1 MTGLRLGPLLRYV
14 DAHSATVWIETDGP
28 CEAEVRCAGGP
39 DDASTALGTDGAPG
53 TAGTGGT
60 PGASAGGAPGTAG
73 ADGALGSEGTT
84 GTGGIPG
91 AEAAT
96 GTGGTPRAGAAA
108 PGGTA
113 SPAAPGGTAR
123 SWRVGGH
130 HYALV
135 TVTGLAPESTT
146 PYRVLL
152 DGRQVWP
159 PSGGDEPLPVIRTLP
174 RPGTD
179 GTDGRPLRV
188 SFGSC
193 RWAAPPSTTTAGGL
207 GPDALDTL
215 SLRLAADPHAE
226 RPDVLLLLGDQV
238 YADETSEATRRW
250 IAERRSLEEPPGDQV
265 ADYEE
270 YTRLYDESWSDPEL
284 RRLLATVPSCMIF
297 DDHDVIDDW
306 NTSEAWLTE
315 MEATGWWRE
324 RVLSGLMSYW
334 VYQHLG
340 NLSPAELAADP
351 LFTAVREAAD
361 GTALVR
367 EFAAAAYADPT
378 HVRWSYRR
386 DFGRTRLLMV
396 DTRAARVLPE
406 HRRAM
411 LGKEESD
418 WLREQALADPGS
430 RDHLLIGTSLP
441 WLLPPAI
448 HDTEQWNAA
457 LCGGE
462 RGARW
467 ARWGEKVR
475 QGADLEHW
483 AAFPASFDALA
494 DLVARAGSG
503 PEAPATVC
511 VLSGDVHHAYIA
523 EPRWPDPA
531 GRQERSGRPAGAG
544 GAPGAG
550 EPGPAAEP
558 AGTHGAT
565 EPSGAAGAAGTT
577 GAAEPGGPVQKA
589 AGTAGP
595 TAAGGATGPGGIA
608 TANGAVRTGGAG
620 PEGAVRP
627 SARVL
632 QLTCSPLHNS
642 VPAVIKLGFR
652 FGWSRA
658 GRLLGRVLA
667 RHGRVRR
674 SPVSWRKAG
683 GPWFGNQLMTLTL
696 RGREATLTLHRAEPD
711 GTGGGRL
718 ATVLHR
724 RLTGPGPG
732 GPGDR

>member
-1 MTGLRLGPLLRYV
+1 M
-14 DAHSATVWIETDGP
+14 
-28 CEAEVRCAGGP
+28 
-39 DDASTALGTDGAPG
+39 
-53 TAGTGGT
+53 
-60 PGASAGGAPGTAG
+60 
-73 ADGALGSEGTT
+73 
-84 GTGGIPG
+84 
-91 AEAAT
+91 
-96 GTGGTPRAGAAA
+96 
-108 PGGTA
+108 
-113 SPAAPGGTAR
+113 
-123 SWRVGGH
+123 
-130 HYALV
+130 V
-135 TVTGLAPESTT
+135 TVTGLPPESTT

-159 PSGGDEPLPVIRTLP
+159 PPGGGEPAPVIRTLP
-174 RPGTD
+174 RPGTG
-179 GTDGRPLRV
+179 GTDGAPLRV

-193 RWAAPPSTTTAGGL
+193 RWAAPPSATAAGGL

-215 SLRLAADPHAE
+215 SLRLAADPQAE

-250 IAERRSLEEPPGDQV
+250 IAERRSPEEPPGDQV

-306 NTSEAWLTE
+306 NTSEAWLE
-315 MEATGWWRE
+315 GMEATGWWRE

-340 NLSPAELAADP
+340 NLSPAELESDP
-351 LFTAVREAAD
+351 LFTAVREAPD

-406 HRRAM
+406 QRRAM

-441 WLLPPAI
+441 WLLPPAV
-448 HDTEQWNAA
+448 HDAEQWNTA

-483 AAFPASFDALA
+483 AAFPASFDELTG
-494 DLVARAGSG
+494 LVARAGSG

-511 VLSGDVHHAYIA
+511 VLSGDVHHAYVA
-523 EPRWPDPA
+523 EPHWPEA
-531 GRQERSGRPAGAG
+531 SGRRPGRGGRATGAAAGAG
-544 GAPGAG
+544 T
-550 EPGPAAEP
+550 ERRT
-558 AGTHGAT
+558 GTDA
-565 EPSGAAGAAGTT
+565 
-577 GAAEPGGPVQKA
+577 PGGPD
-589 AGTAGP
+589 
-595 TAAGGATGPGGIA
+595 
-608 TANGAVRTGGAG
+608 GAG
-620 PEGAVRP
+620 ADGAVRP

-642 VPAVIKLGFR
+642 VPAAIKLGFR

-667 RHGRVRR
+667 RHGRVVR
-674 SPVSWRKAG
+674 PVVSWRKAG

-696 RGREATLTLHRAEPD
+696 RGREAELTLHRAES
-711 GTGGGRL
+711 GGPGGARL

-724 RLTGPGPG
+724 RLTGPDTGA
-732 GPGDR
+732 